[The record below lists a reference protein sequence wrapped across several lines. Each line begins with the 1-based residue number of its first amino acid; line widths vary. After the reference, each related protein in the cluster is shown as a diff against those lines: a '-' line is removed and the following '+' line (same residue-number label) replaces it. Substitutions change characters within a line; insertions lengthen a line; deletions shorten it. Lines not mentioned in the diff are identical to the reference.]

1 MTQTEQAIKTP
12 KEFTKRV
19 REFII
24 LRTAV
29 EGIDNLKEFL
39 SEYGGYMS
47 QALGLIDA
55 LAEQR
60 KELITRVIETLDWMV
75 KDLRW
80 RFDDSKSN
88 LEPGS
93 RGGYSPELTEAI
105 KLLEEL
111 KEIRGQKTEV
121 RDVKY
126 EQTRCLAAIVV
137 KLDEIGNH
145 LRQISRRIPV
155 E

>member
-29 EGIDNLKEFL
+29 DGIDNLKEFL
-39 SEYGGYMS
+39 TEYGGYMS
-47 QALGLIDA
+47 QALELIDSMA
-55 LAEQR
+55 GQR
-60 KELITRVIETLDWMV
+60 KELITRVIETLSWMV
-75 KDLRW
+75 SDMRW
-80 RFDDSKSN
+80 RFDESKNN

-105 KLLEEL
+105 ELLEEL
-111 KEIRGQKTEV
+111 KKLNETE
-121 RDVKY
+121 DK
-126 EQTRCLAAIVV
+126 
-137 KLDEIGNH
+137 
-145 LRQISRRIPV
+145 
-155 E
+155 